1 MRVVLGEA
9 AHTHQPVEHPTA
21 LMPVNDAQLRHAQRQ
36 VTVAA
41 ELRLVDQD
49 AAGTVHRLDGKG
61 LLVDLGEVHVL
72 LVVVPVPG
80 LNPQRTVQD
89 QRRADLHVAALQVL
103 PTPEVGER
111 IQDGHPLGVEE
122 REARPLV
129 VEAKKVQLA
138 PQLAVI
144 AQLRLLQALQ
154 VLFQLVRRGEG
165 RAVDAGQHLV
175 LLAAAPVGPRDGEQ
189 LEIAVP
195 GRVRGVGAPAQIGPH
210 DAAVAGAVVVHGQ
223 PAGADLDRGALGA
236 RSLGGDELEL
246 VGLVGQL
253 LTPLVLGDVAAHE
266 ALPLLDDPLH
276 ALLDLAQ
283 HLGGDGVDGAE
294 VVVEAVGDE
303 GADAEVDVREHL
315 LDGLRHDVGGAV
327 AQDVEAVLAGQ
338 GDGLDD
344 GARRDLALQIPG
356 LAVDA
361 HRDDTVLLDG
371 VLQEERPRAARL
383 NGAGRAVEGD
393 LNHGLV

>member
-1 MRVVLGEA
+1 MPGGVEEPALGDLGGVDEVEAVVL
-9 AHTHQPVEHPTA
+9 
-21 LMPVNDAQLRHAQRQ
+21 
-36 VTVAA
+36 VA
-41 ELRLVDQD
+41 VDD
-49 AAGTVHRLDGKG
+49 
-61 LLVDLGEVHVL
+61 VL
-72 LVVVPVPG
+72 L
-80 LNPQRTVQD
+80 
-89 QRRADLHVAALQVL
+89 DLVAQHGA
-103 PTPEVGER
+103 
-111 IQDGHPLGVEE
+111 LGVEDHQAGADLLGE
-122 REARPLV
+122 GVEVELGAELAVVALGGLGQAGLVGLEIVLGGPGGAVDPLEGVAGLVALPVGRRGLGQREALPD
-129 VEAKKVQLA
+129 EAG
-138 PQLAVI
+138 
-144 AQLRLLQALQ
+144 RGQ
-154 VLFQLVRRGEG
+154 VG
-165 RAVDAGQHLV
+165 
-175 LLAAAPVGPRDGEQ
+175 AAAQVGPGDG
-189 LEIAVP
+189 
-195 GRVRGVGAPAQIGPH
+195 
-210 DAAVAGAVVVHGQ
+210 AVASDVVVHGQ

-315 LDGLRHDVGGAV
+315 LDGLRHHVGGAV

-344 GARRDLALQIPG
+344 GAGRDLALQVPG

-361 HRDDTVLLDG
+361 HRDDAVLLDG